1 MFETENINACAA
13 DDSVADQV
21 QLTRLLNL
29 LTLSKED
36 PVEGLAGYLV
46 TEDPTYLPDSAEI
59 KVLARSIGRDKLL
72 RLILTYALTHHT
84 ASEEA

>member
-1 MFETENINACAA
+1 MFEAENIHACAA
-13 DDSVADQV
+13 DDSGVDKA
-21 QLTRLLNL
+21 QLTHLLNL
-29 LTLSKED
+29 LTLSEDD